1 MNPKRTALGALVVV
15 IGLAAPAQAD
25 AQTVL
30 RTQMGQN
37 AGDFV
42 FRYLTETWMPKLE
55 AMTGG
60 KVRFEPYPAN
70 AIVPSSEVLDAVAEG
85 VLQADLISPIF
96 YSGRDPAYALIGDLT
111 AGYAT
116 PDEMAAWCS
125 IGGGKELLQ
134 KAHDTYAE
142 GRVHV
147 VGCAPY
153 TLESLPAKVPIRG
166 LADLKGKKVRAP
178 AGLASEVFRRAGAT
192 PVAIP
197 FSEVYTGLE
206 KGIVD
211 AADAAAYANNASQ
224 GFNDIA
230 PYPLFPGFHSTP
242 VFEFAVNKKVWDS
255 LDKASQTALEVW
267 FLTAYNE
274 LRRVAHIE
282 DQRLVRRDSQPGSKV
297 EVIDWPQKDRD
308 EFRKLATGAWQ
319 SFSEKS
325 PLAGEVYRSHM
336 TFLTDLG
343 LLRE

>member
-1 MNPKRTALGALVVV
+1 MNPKRTVLSTLVAA
-15 IGLAAPAQAD
+15 GLSLAAAQAD

-42 FRYLTETWMPKLE
+42 FRHITEVWMPKLE
-55 AMTGG
+55 TMTGG
-60 KVRFEPYPAN
+60 KVKFEPYPAN
-70 AIVPSSEVLDAVAEG
+70 AIVPSREVLDAVAEG
-85 VLQADLISPIF
+85 VLQADLVSPIF
-96 YSGRDPAYALIGDLT
+96 YSGKDPAYALIGDLT
-111 AGYAT
+111 AGYAS
-116 PDEMAAWCS
+116 PDQMAAWCS

-134 KAHDTYAE
+134 KADDKYAE

-153 TLESLPAKVPIRG
+153 TLESLAAKVPIRG
-166 LADLKGKKVRAP
+166 LADLKGVKVRAP
-178 AGLASEVFRRAGAT
+178 AGLSSEVFRRAGAT
-192 PVAIP
+192 PVSIP

-230 PYPLFPGFHSTP
+230 PYPLYPGFHSTP
-242 VFEFAVNKKVWDS
+242 VFEFAINKKVWDS

-267 FLTAYNE
+267 FEAAYND

-282 DQRLVRRDSQPGSKV
+282 DEKLVRRDSKPGSKV
-297 EVIDWPQKDRD
+297 HVIDWPQKDRD
-308 EFRKLATGAWQ
+308 AFRKIAVGAWK

-325 PLAGEVYRSHM
+325 PLAEEVYESHM
-336 TFLTDLG
+336 KFLNELG